1 MTRYTVEFSR
11 AAEKALAQL
20 QPQMRRRVDGAIQVL
35 SIDPYPPNSRPVK
48 GTSHFRLRAGDYRI
62 VYRVD
67 RGVLT
72 VIIFDIG
79 HRRNIYRKF

>member
-20 QPQMRRRVDGAIQVL
+20 QPQMRRRVDGALQVL

-48 GTSHFRLRAGDYRI
+48 GTNAFRLRAGDYRI
-62 VYRVD
+62 VYRVEH
-67 RGVLT
+67 GILT
-72 VIIFDIG
+72 VLIFDIG
-79 HRRNIYRKF
+79 HRRNVYRKF